1 MSTPSADRLP
11 PIPESDWTPEQRR
24 LAQPI
29 IDGPRGALISPFVP
43 LLRSP
48 ELMDHAQRMGEYL
61 RFRSSIGLRLSEL
74 AICITASHW
83 SQQVE
88 WAIHA
93 PIAEREGIAPAAL
106 ADIALGRTPG
116 ALQPDEAVLY
126 AFCTELHRHQG
137 ISDATWAQAVALWG
151 EQGVVDLIGV
161 NGYYTLLSMVM
172 NSART
177 TVPAS
182 SASPLPPLGKGG

>member
-74 AICITASHW
+74 AICITARHW

-151 EQGVVDLIGV
+151 EQGVIDLLGIA
-161 NGYYTLLSMVM
+161 GYYTMLSFVM
-172 NSART
+172 TGART
-177 TVPAS
+177 
-182 SASPLPPLGKGG
+182 PPPPGLDMRLAP

>member
-1 MSTPSADRLP
+1 M
-11 PIPESDWTPEQRR
+11 
-24 LAQPI
+24 
-29 IDGPRGALISPFVP
+29 
-43 LLRSP
+43 
-48 ELMDHAQRMGEYL
+48 
-61 RFRSSIGLRLSEL
+61 
-74 AICITASHW
+74 
-83 SQQVE
+83 
-88 WAIHA
+88 
-93 PIAEREGIAPAAL
+93 
-106 ADIALGRTPG
+106 
-116 ALQPDEAVLY
+116 LY